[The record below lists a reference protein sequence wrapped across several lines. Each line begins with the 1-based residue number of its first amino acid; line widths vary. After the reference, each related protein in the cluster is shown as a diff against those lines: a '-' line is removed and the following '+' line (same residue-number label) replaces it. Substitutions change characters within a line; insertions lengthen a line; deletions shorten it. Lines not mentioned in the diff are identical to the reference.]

1 MIPSISDSSSCSLES
16 QLSVFRIMD
25 LCFQVQLTVFS
36 SFLCLFKGFQVH
48 LEIWMCHSLSKN
60 CLTAG
65 SWLKSFFSIRS
76 IGHCLLQ
83 LVVCFLIERFGWG
96 WGLYGQG
103 CPNLCLCHRPLL
115 IPSFDFGKFFS
126 WVGLV
131 WGGLVGC
138 VSKVESLARMCLAF
152 QVYPAGK
159 LQWHFTCGFGFR
171 HGLWL
176 PFATALAVLKG
187 LSLIFIDGQYTNKM
201 WAIHSGSATKIFA
214 SVDRGS
220 IWSKTKEF
228 LVKINVIFFE
238 CGLNQF
244 LNYLLHL
251 FLLDQQGQKS

>member
-1 MIPSISDSSSCSLES
+1 MNT
-16 QLSVFRIMD
+16 
-25 LCFQVQLTVFS
+25 FQVQLTVFS
-36 SFLCLFKGFQVH
+36 SFLCLFKGFYRYILKFGCVIPFQKIVWL
-48 LEIWMCHSLSKN
+48 LEVDWNPFSLSEALVTV
-60 CLTAG
+60 CCSLLFVF
-65 SWLKSFFSIRS
+65 WLKGFW
-76 IGHCLLQ
+76 HY
-83 LVVCFLIERFGWG
+83 FGWG
-96 WGLYGQG
+96 WNLYGQG
-103 CPNLCLCHRPLL
+103 CPNLCLCHRPFL

-238 CGLNQF
+238 CVLNQF